1 MTGHGP
7 GVMDLLSCAMPKIE
21 PVIDK
26 RANLAVYLGIGN
38 HDWADER
45 RKLA

>member
-1 MTGHGP
+1 
-7 GVMDLLSCAMPKIE
+7 
-21 PVIDK
+21 VIDK